1 MSSKRHNNYPAP
13 LKGSLS
19 FGHNELGV
27 SSAIDDKA
35 GTSLFNHIYD
45 SLVFS
50 VYSFGFSFGQNAN
63 KDEII
68 LSTYIRTYSIGN

>member
-1 MSSKRHNNYPAP
+1 MSSKRHSNNPAP

-35 GTSLFNHIYD
+35 GTSLFNHIFMI
-45 SLVFS
+45 LWF
-50 VYSFGFSFGQNAN
+50 FLF
-63 KDEII
+63 I
-68 LSTYIRTYSIGN
+68 LSVSLLAKMLIKTK